1 MEISQASSLESS
13 RRVIERTHPR
23 EPEPVR
29 IKLRLSEKKS
39 NSVYPDTTMFPESL
53 TATSLPVL
61 VSPEP
66 SMTILLEMASPFH
79 QDDLPVLSASL
90 GPLPAGSLDC
100 PQKSQPAM
108 PSVSAAPCSL
118 LHHHPSPSQASSPLT
133 HVTPNGS
140 IVQRSKRFLC
150 HGCMPLLP
158 PARRQWIRDEMVTLT
173 SEQVAISWPPR
184 VSNRCPKIGSSWEFE
199 FAAHSLR
206 RSKNTDEDFDRPR
219 LLDEFN
225 FLFLPGSL
233 DLSPQ
238 RANKHQLRVDSTYT
252 RWSTAWQG
260 VCQILSPTG

>member
-29 IKLRLSEKKS
+29 IKLRLGEKKS
-39 NSVYPDTTMFPESL
+39 NSVYPDTTMFPESS
-53 TATSLPVL
+53 TASSLPVL

-118 LHHHPSPSQASSPLT
+118 LHHHPSPSQACSPLT
-133 HVTPNGS
+133 PVTPNGS

-158 PARRQWIRDEMVTLT
+158 PARKQWIRDEMVTLT

-184 VSNRCPKIGSSWEFE
+184 VSNRCPKIGSFWSSS
-199 FAAHSLR
+199 SLPTPSDAQKTR
-206 RSKNTDEDFDRPR
+206 TRTLIGPDFLTSLTSFSCLDPLTCLLKGPINT
-219 LLDEFN
+219 
-225 FLFLPGSL
+225 S
-233 DLSPQ
+233 
-238 RANKHQLRVDSTYT
+238 
-252 RWSTAWQG
+252 
-260 VCQILSPTG
+260 